1 MTRPCD
7 AHVKPRR
14 ARRSPLLALALAVS
28 LAALAGCGGSGDGGD
43 GATAA
48 GGGKGDTFRIAL
60 IQSYSGNDWQNASA
74 NLIKALAAT
83 PPYSEKVDFQHHI
96 AGTDPQKQSK
106 LITDEVSAGADALV
120 LYPISPTAINTAV
133 KKACDQGVL
142 VVSYDSWTEEPCSYN
157 VHVDVEK
164 LAAARAEW
172 LAEHLK
178 GKGEIAEI
186 FGVSGTA
193 FSTIHE
199 KSVDET
205 LAEYPEIK
213 MVAREEG
220 QWSQPGARD
229 AISKIISAHPDLDG
243 VIIQVGCWGAT
254 EQLLAEGHDP
264 IPCAGNVSMGH
275 LWQMLPKGTVDTAI
289 GLPSLAGSETTFTG
303 ALAFLQAYNML
314 EGGEKAVEERCHETI
329 IDPIVYTNE
338 DLKLG
343 DDPTRIGNVYPPDH
357 KPKLSPGFL
366 ANFYSPL
373 VGQGLEASVRGVSD
387 QIQKPAEPE
396 KTGGDDQ
403 IDGIAEEQ
411 ESCLVP

>member
-1 MTRPCD
+1 MTQSRD
-7 AHVKPRR
+7 AHAEPSRR
-14 ARRSPLLALALAVS
+14 MTGAP
-28 LAALAGCGGSGDGGD
+28 LAALALTALVAAFAGCGGGNGEGGD
-43 GATAA
+43 D
-48 GGGKGDTFRIAL
+48 GKFRIAL

-74 NLIKALAAT
+74 NLIKAVAAT
-83 PPYSEKVDFQHHI
+83 PPYSERVEFEHHI

-120 LYPISPTAINTAV
+120 VYPISPTAINTAV
-133 KKACDQGVL
+133 RKACDQGVL
-142 VVSYDSWTEEPCSYN
+142 VVNYDSWTEEPCSYN
-157 VHVDVEK
+157 VHVNVQE

-178 GKGEIAEI
+178 GEGDIAEI
-186 FGVSGTA
+186 FGVAGTA

-199 KSVDET
+199 EAVDES
-205 LAEYPEIK
+205 LQEYPGIEI
-213 MVAREEG
+213 VAREEG
-220 QWSQPGARD
+220 LWSQPGARD

-254 EQLLAEGHDP
+254 EKLLSEGREP

-275 LWQMLPKGTVDTAI
+275 LWQMLPKGTVETAI

-314 EGGEKAVEERCHETI
+314 EGGDKAVEERCHETI

-338 DLKLG
+338 DLEVG

-357 KPKLSPGFL
+357 KPTVEPGFL

-373 VGQGLEASVRGVSD
+373 VGQGLEASLRGVSD
-387 QIQKPAEPE
+387 QIEKPAPPE
-396 KTGGDDQ
+396 NAEGDDE
-403 IDGIAEEQ
+403 IDGLAEGG